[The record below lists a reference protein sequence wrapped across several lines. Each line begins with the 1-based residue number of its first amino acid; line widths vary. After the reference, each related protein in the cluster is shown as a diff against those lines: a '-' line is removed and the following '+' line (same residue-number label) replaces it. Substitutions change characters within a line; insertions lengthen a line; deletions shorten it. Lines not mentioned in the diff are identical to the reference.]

1 MPGRRVVLGPGCE
14 AVRAAAGPLAWVVL
28 EDLAL
33 VADVDPSTGRVVAHT
48 SAARI
53 AGRVG
58 LTKGTAAR
66 ALQQLRAVGLVVLDR
81 PLGDRGRFDG
91 SAYRVLPV
99 DGLHLESAPHVDPP
113 AAVSPLPVEPAAAAP
128 SADNRVKLGGS
139 VDQLRSAGDPCVDVV
154 GAPATGTPNPGRR
167 ATGRRRARALGPTAQ
182 EPVAVSVPIPD
193 RVHLAD
199 GDQLSLLDLPPL
211 PAQSGPPP

>member
-1 MPGRRVVLGPGCE
+1 MLGPGCE

-33 VADVDPSTGRVVAHT
+33 VAEVEPSTGRVIALT

-58 LTKGTAAR
+58 LTKGAAAR
-66 ALQQLRAVGLVVLDR
+66 ALQQLRAVGLVDLDR

-99 DGLHLESAPHVDPP
+99 DGLHLETAPHPGPP
-113 AAVSPLPVEPAAAAP
+113 AAAPPLPVEPPPAAP
-128 SADNRVKLGGS
+128 SEDSRVELGGS
-139 VDQLRSAGDPCVDVV
+139 VDRLRSAGVSRVDVV
-154 GAPATGTPNPGRR
+154 AAPAAGTPGPDRKV
-167 ATGRRRARALGPTAQ
+167 TRRRRTQASSLTAQ
-182 EPVAVSVPIPD
+182 KPIPVSIPIPH
-193 RVHLAD
+193 RVAD

-211 PAQSGPPP
+211 PARSGPPP

>member
-1 MPGRRVVLGPGCE
+1 MTPGRRVVLGPGCE

-33 VADVDPSTGRVVAHT
+33 VAEVEPSTGRVIALT
-48 SAARI
+48 SAERI

-58 LTKGTAAR
+58 LTKGAAAR

-99 DGLHLESAPHVDPP
+99 DGLHLESAPHPGPP
-113 AAVSPLPVEPAAAAP
+113 AAVSPLPVEPPPAAP
-128 SADNRVKLGGS
+128 SEDKRVDLAGS
-139 VDQLRSAGDPCVDVV
+139 VDELRSGDPRDDVV
-154 GAPATGTPNPGRR
+154 GALAPGTPDPGRR
-167 ATGRRRARALGPTAQ
+167 ATGRRRSAASGPTTQ
-182 EPVAVSVPIPD
+182 QPVPDSVPTHD
-193 RVHLAD
+193 RVHPAD
-199 GDQLSLLDLPPL
+199 GDQLSLLDLSPL
-211 PAQSGPPP
+211 PARSGPPP